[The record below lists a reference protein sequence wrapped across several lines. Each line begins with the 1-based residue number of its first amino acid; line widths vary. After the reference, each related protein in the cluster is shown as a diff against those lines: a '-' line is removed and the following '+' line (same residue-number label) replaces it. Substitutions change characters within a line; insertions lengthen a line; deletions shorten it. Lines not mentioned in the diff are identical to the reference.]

1 MKYNQNDHKEFVYNN
16 LVSILESVG
25 MDTSNVDT
33 ITFANIRRAIN
44 DFYPPVSTTEE
55 TRTPAQ
61 NLIIRKRKQL
71 VNNARYTLYAYKT
84 IIKREQNV

>member
-1 MKYNQNDHKEFVYNN
+1 MKYNQNDHKQFVYNN

-25 MDTSNVDT
+25 MDATNVDD
-33 ITFANIRRAIN
+33 ITFTDIRRAIN
-44 DFYPPVSTTEE
+44 DVYPPIATNQSTVL
-55 TRTPAQ
+55 PAE

-84 IIKREQNV
+84 IVKREQNG